1 MNVPAVAEAEPTA
14 LAVTG
19 PKAALPAVAATEVRV
34 PPARVPEISASGV
47 PVSEVIADAAD
58 GERSIV
64 AFLCRECA
72 YSAAD
77 AAGNA
82 RTPLPPTIRTIMV
95 PCTGRVSP
103 LHLLAA
109 LAEGADGVYVAGC
122 LEGQCHYRVGNFHA
136 LDRVAFVRSLLESV
150 GVEPERAAMFT
161 MSAADTPRFVATA
174 RGMDATISR
183 LPRLPRS

>member
-1 MNVPAVAEAEPTA
+1 MSAAEVAVVVPASTGAPGVDAMAPASAGAPAAAMAA
-14 LAVTG
+14 LASSSAL
-19 PKAALPAVAATEVRV
+19 AAASE
-34 PPARVPEISASGV
+34 PPNAG
-47 PVSEVIADAAD
+47 AD
-58 GERSIV
+58 GERTIV

-82 RTPLPPTIRTIMV
+82 RTPLPPTIRTVLV

-103 LHLLAA
+103 LHVLSA
-109 LAEGADGVYVAGC
+109 LAEGADGVYLAGC
-122 LEGQCHYRVGNFHA
+122 LEGQCHHRVGNLHA
-136 LDRVAFVRSLLESV
+136 LDRVAFVKELLESV

-174 RGMDATISR
+174 RSMHETIAH
-183 LPRLPRS
+183 LPRLRRG

>member
-1 MNVPAVAEAEPTA
+1 MNPAGASAVATP
-14 LAVTG
+14 
-19 PKAALPAVAATEVRV
+19 AAAAPAATT
-34 PPARVPEISASGV
+34 PPVD
-47 PVSEVIADAAD
+47 ADAD
-58 GERSIV
+58 RRIV

-82 RTPLPPTIRTIMV
+82 RTPLPPTIRTILV

-103 LHLLAA
+103 LHLLTA
-109 LAEGADGVYVAGC
+109 LAGGADGVYVAGC
-122 LEGQCHYRVGNFHA
+122 LEGQCHYRVGNLHA
-136 LDRVAFVRSLLESV
+136 LDRIAFVKRLLESV
-150 GVEPERAAMFT
+150 GVEPDRAAMFT

-174 RGMDATISR
+174 RAMHETIAR

>member
-1 MNVPAVAEAEPTA
+1 VNAPAVASPET
-14 LAVTG
+14 
-19 PKAALPAVAATEVRV
+19 
-34 PPARVPEISASGV
+34 RVPEITVAEV
-47 PVSEVIADAAD
+47 TVSEVIADAAD
-58 GERSIV
+58 GERNVV

-82 RTPLPPTIRTIMV
+82 RIPLPPTIRTIMV

-109 LAEGADGVYVAGC
+109 LADGADGVYVAGC
-122 LEGQCHYRVGNFHA
+122 LEGQCHHRVGNFYA
-136 LDRVAFVRSLLESV
+136 LDRVAFVRRLLESV

>member
-1 MNVPAVAEAEPTA
+1 MTAAEVTVAAPAPRGAPGADAPAPASVGARA
-14 LAVTG
+14 AVT
-19 PKAALPAVAATEVRV
+19 AATATNAPAMAVE
-34 PPARVPEISASGV
+34 PPNPGV
-47 PVSEVIADAAD
+47 D
-58 GERSIV
+58 GERNIV

-82 RTPLPPTIRTIMV
+82 RTALPPTIRTILV

-103 LHLLAA
+103 LHVLSA
-109 LAEGADGVYVAGC
+109 LAEGADGVYLAGC
-122 LEGQCHYRVGNFHA
+122 LEGQCHHRVGNLHA
-136 LDRVAFVRSLLESV
+136 LDRVAFLKELLASV

-174 RGMDATISR
+174 RGMHETIAR
-183 LPRLPRS
+183 LPRLRRG

>member
-1 MNVPAVAEAEPTA
+1 MNVPAVATPEATA
-14 LAVTG
+14 
-19 PKAALPAVAATEVRV
+19 PAVAAPEASPPAVAAPEARV
-34 PPARVPEISASGV
+34 PQARVPELGASDV
-47 PVSEVIADAAD
+47 TVSEVIADSAD
-58 GERSIV
+58 GERSII

-109 LAEGADGVYVAGC
+109 LADGADGIYVAGC

-136 LDRVAFVRSLLESV
+136 LDRVAFVRRLLESV

-174 RGMDATISR
+174 RGMAATISR

>member
-1 MNVPAVAEAEPTA
+1 VNPAGASAVAT
-14 LAVTG
+14 
-19 PKAALPAVAATEVRV
+19 PAVAAPAATT
-34 PPARVPEISASGV
+34 PPVD
-47 PVSEVIADAAD
+47 ADAD
-58 GERSIV
+58 RRIV

-82 RTPLPPTIRTIMV
+82 RTPLPPTIRTILV

-103 LHLLAA
+103 LHLLTA
-109 LAEGADGVYVAGC
+109 LADGADGVYVAGC
-122 LEGQCHYRVGNFHA
+122 LEGQCHYRVGNLHA
-136 LDRVAFVRSLLESV
+136 LDRIVFVKRLLESV
-150 GVEPERAAMFT
+150 GVEPDRVAMFT

-174 RGMDATISR
+174 RAMHETITR

>member
-1 MNVPAVAEAEPTA
+1 VNVPAVAEPE
-14 LAVTG
+14 
-19 PKAALPAVAATEVRV
+19 AALPVVAAPEARV
-34 PPARVPEISASGV
+34 PQARVPEISASGV

-82 RTPLPPTIRTIMV
+82 RTSLPPTIRTIMV

-136 LDRVAFVRSLLESV
+136 LDRVAFVRRLLESV

>member
-1 MNVPAVAEAEPTA
+1 VNAPAAAASEGPPRAIAASAPTSSE
-14 LAVTG
+14 VT
-19 PKAALPAVAATEVRV
+19 A
-34 PPARVPEISASGV
+34 
-47 PVSEVIADAAD
+47 SEVIADAAV
-58 GERSIV
+58 GERTIV

-82 RTPLPPTIRTIMV
+82 RTSLPPAIRTVMV

-103 LHLLAA
+103 LHLLAT
-109 LAEGADGVYVAGC
+109 LADGADGVYVAGC
-122 LEGQCHYRVGNFHA
+122 LEGQCHHRVGNFHA
-136 LDRVAFVRSLLESV
+136 QDRVAFVRKLLESV

-174 RGMDATISR
+174 RGMDAAIAR

>member
-1 MNVPAVAEAEPTA
+1 VNAPAVA
-14 LAVTG
+14 
-19 PKAALPAVAATEVRV
+19 
-34 PPARVPEISASGV
+34 PPETRVPEITAAEIT
-47 PVSEVIADAAD
+47 VSEVIADAAD
-58 GERSIV
+58 GERNIV

-109 LAEGADGVYVAGC
+109 LADGADGVYVAGC
-122 LEGQCHYRVGNFHA
+122 LEGQCHHRVGNFYA
-136 LDRVAFVRSLLESV
+136 LDRVVFVRRLLESV

>member
-1 MNVPAVAEAEPTA
+1 MSGA
-14 LAVTG
+14 
-19 PKAALPAVAATEVRV
+19 AVAATEARI
-34 PPARVPEISASGV
+34 AQLRVPEISASGA
-47 PVSEVIADAAD
+47 PLSEVIDDAAG
-58 GERSIV
+58 GERTIV

-109 LAEGADGVYVAGC
+109 LADGADGVYVAGC
-122 LEGQCHYRVGNFHA
+122 LEGQCHHRVGNFHA
-136 LDRVAFVRSLLESV
+136 LDRVAFVRRLLESV

-174 RGMDATISR
+174 RGMDATIGR

>member
-1 MNVPAVAEAEPTA
+1 VNVPVVAEAEPTA
-14 LAVTG
+14 
-19 PKAALPAVAATEVRV
+19 PAVAATEVRV
-34 PPARVPEISASGV
+34 AQVRVAQVRVPEISAAGV

-82 RTPLPPTIRTIMV
+82 RTSLPPTIRTIMV

-122 LEGQCHYRVGNFHA
+122 LEGQCHHRVGNFHA
-136 LDRVAFVRSLLESV
+136 LDRVAFVRRLLRSV
-150 GVEPERAAMFT
+150 GVEPERVAMFT

-174 RGMDATISR
+174 RGMDATISQ